1 MVGHL
6 VLAQEILH
14 SQKYEMSW
22 EAGDRLYLLRVPGV
36 VGAELGTFSIKESLR
51 PQYPDRLL
59 FMPNVAAV
67 NEFARSIHSTKTHTL
82 REVQQM
88 MVAAQADGILRFLR
102 EGPFKLTAMLLIP
115 GDLITPFGRSCLRNL
130 ISAQREVTL
139 LVGLDN
145 RHLPRQI
152 QDLDI
157 EAGEVVIVE
166 DPAHEAAN
174 NENKEWKNDD
184 IIYNQDKTGGEG
196 GLTKILWS
204 VVTASIVVAG
214 LTLGWHL
221 HTQWSKIMHATHGNT
236 PKTGGNDG
244 KKKGKPKKV
253 VPVPSPNQGK
263 FEDIYERV
271 VKDIVHD
278 EIRGSEDEWA
288 DNART
293 AIGELVSEP
302 LAQGEADAIS
312 FVDQLDDM
320 LNQIGRSDASLTLSN
335 RLFDAMQF
343 ADEDAQFAAPTAWA
357 IATPARKCLRFTPS
371 SRTAGDGGR
380 ALRNDEEVAEL
391 RGMIEDLTAKVKTS
405 EAVKNK
411 LESEGTDVANEL
423 ARLKAANASARAAI
437 EKCLEAYREQPL
449 WPYKGTTR
457 SERMASGFFADVYG
471 QEKRM
476 HDFCHNVLIAKGLVG
491 TDISDALLFAA
502 SVADAL
508 LLHDGANICNSVSG
522 EMIARKIYGMLQA
535 LEGVANRADIKK
547 YSRTTV
553 QRYCV
558 VGWRTQLS
566 GAVQRQVLD
575 EQKAQA
581 LAHKYG
587 ANQGADQ

>member
-1 MVGHL
+1 MNRNWL
-6 VLAQEILH
+6 I
-14 SQKYEMSW
+14 
-22 EAGDRLYLLRVPGV
+22 RVPRNGPPGAYWVTDQLEQFVFYLPSRVDLLTLVDSINSTRERHDSLQHIKSLLQRGDGV
-36 VGAELGTFSIKESLR
+36 G
-51 PQYPDRLL
+51 LL
-59 FMPNVAAV
+59 A
-67 NEFARSIHSTKTHTL
+67 
-82 REVQQM
+82 
-88 MVAAQADGILRFLR
+88 FL
-102 EGPFKLTAMLLIP
+102 EQGPFKLRALLLEPESNQAFPFWDASSLALHPQATLLI
-115 GDLITPFGRSCLRNL
+115 
-130 ISAQREVTL
+130 
-139 LVGLDN
+139 GLS
-145 RHLPRQI
+145 PVYVRQI

>member
-1 MVGHL
+1 MNRNWL
-6 VLAQEILH
+6 I
-14 SQKYEMSW
+14 
-22 EAGDRLYLLRVPGV
+22 RVPRNGPPGAYWVTNQLEQFVFYLPSRDELSTLVDSINSTRERHDSLQHMKSLLQRGDGV
-36 VGAELGTFSIKESLR
+36 G
-51 PQYPDRLL
+51 LL
-59 FMPNVAAV
+59 A
-67 NEFARSIHSTKTHTL
+67 
-82 REVQQM
+82 
-88 MVAAQADGILRFLR
+88 FL
-102 EGPFKLTAMLLIP
+102 EQGPFKLRALLLEPESNQAFPFWDASSLALHPQATLLI
-115 GDLITPFGRSCLRNL
+115 
-130 ISAQREVTL
+130 
-139 LVGLDN
+139 GLS
-145 RHLPRQI
+145 PVYVRQI
-152 QDLDI
+152 QALDI
-157 EAGEVVIVE
+157 EAGGVVILE